1 MDIDKPKCQEQPAM
15 ETSAICIHTS
25 GIKPVHLHSNVARS
39 QYFGH
44 AYFHARSPQYAV
56 HTAYNYNRSV

>member
-1 MDIDKPKCQEQPAM
+1 MDAELTK
-15 ETSAICIHTS
+15 TGS
-25 GIKPVHLHSNVARS
+25 LARS

-56 HTAYNYNRSV
+56 PR